1 MKKLYFRVLTLGTLL
16 ALTLTLAACGPRKPV
31 ESTPT
36 PIPEPLPTR
45 EVDELDG
52 IGVDFLPDNAI
63 DVTKEIL
70 GFSQDT
76 PLFTVN
82 GEAVTAEEYLYW
94 LGNMTAYYQMMFAY
108 SGGGTLD
115 LGEVL
120 YGGTGGEPSV
130 TWDQQLKEVAYQNSL
145 LLAVMPQAAA
155 QFGIELDEGD
165 IAELIEQRKSNIESA
180 GGEAEYARQ
189 LQSMGIDDKTA
200 FRLDQASALF
210 SKLQEAYTERV
221 NTPGDP
227 EALSDTDVA
236 EYLEEEGILRAKHIL
251 LLTKDM
257 TTYEEYDDA
266 KKAEQKAKAE
276 DILTQLRADP
286 SRFDALMMEY
296 SEDSGLEAYPDGYLF
311 GPGEMVASFEEGTKA
326 LEVGAISEI
335 IESEFG
341 YHIILRL
348 DADCE
353 ESRADCVDWKFNHMM
368 EEWTKNAVVEKAPEY
383 DSFTTDTYYSA
394 LLDFQ
399 ETLQEPEVKDMSTA
413 TPVPMET
420 YTPME
425 TDGAMETLTPAGD

>member
-1 MKKLYFRVLTLGTLL
+1 M
-16 ALTLTLAACGPRKPV
+16 
-31 ESTPT
+31 
-36 PIPEPLPTR
+36 
-45 EVDELDG
+45 
-52 IGVDFLPDNAI
+52 
-63 DVTKEIL
+63 
-70 GFSQDT
+70 
-76 PLFTVN
+76 
-82 GEAVTAEEYLYW
+82 
-94 LGNMTAYYQMMFAY
+94 
-108 SGGGTLD
+108 
-115 LGEVL
+115 
-120 YGGTGGEPSV
+120 

-210 SKLQEAYTERV
+210 SKLQEAYTEKV

-311 GPGEMVASFEEGTKA
+311 GPGEMVASLRRGPRRWRWAPSPRSLRASLAIISFSGWTRTVRKA
-326 LEVGAISEI
+326 GPTV
-335 IESEFG
+335 
-341 YHIILRL
+341 
-348 DADCE
+348 
-353 ESRADCVDWKFNHMM
+353 
-368 EEWTKNAVVEKAPEY
+368 WTGN
-383 DSFTTDTYYSA
+383 
-394 LLDFQ
+394 
-399 ETLQEPEVKDMSTA
+399 STI
-413 TPVPMET
+413 
-420 YTPME
+420 
-425 TDGAMETLTPAGD
+425 

>member
-1 MKKLYFRVLTLGTLL
+1 MPVSFSLWGSMTRPPFVWTRR
-16 ALTLTLAACGPRKPV
+16 PRCFP
-31 ESTPT
+31 SSRRPT
-36 PIPEPLPTR
+36 
-45 EVDELDG
+45 
-52 IGVDFLPDNAI
+52 
-63 DVTKEIL
+63 
-70 GFSQDT
+70 
-76 PLFTVN
+76 
-82 GEAVTAEEYLYW
+82 
-94 LGNMTAYYQMMFAY
+94 
-108 SGGGTLD
+108 
-115 LGEVL
+115 
-120 YGGTGGEPSV
+120 
-130 TWDQQLKEVAYQNSL
+130 
-145 LLAVMPQAAA
+145 
-155 QFGIELDEGD
+155 
-165 IAELIEQRKSNIESA
+165 
-180 GGEAEYARQ
+180 
-189 LQSMGIDDKTA
+189 
-200 FRLDQASALF
+200 
-210 SKLQEAYTERV
+210 TERV
-221 NTPGDP
+221 NHEPGDP

-383 DSFTTDTYYSA
+383 DSFTTTRTIPHCWTSRK
-394 LLDFQ
+394 
-399 ETLQEPEVKDMSTA
+399 PSRSRR
-413 TPVPMET
+413 
-420 YTPME
+420 
-425 TDGAMETLTPAGD
+425 